1 MWPAINISSLQFIV
15 AALRKETT
23 DSNMHQVLLL
33 FFCKFFF
40 YLTKLLDPDKKKNGF
55 HVGFFTKPFNKFCF
69 QCPPSCLQII
79 FCLHVRKDS
88 RLKFV
93 KNLKNGFTISTEK
106 EKLDI
111 DLIHSF
117 LNRTYWAEG
126 ISKEIIKRSIEG
138 SLCFGVYENDKQA
151 VTAGRQVGFARM
163 ITDKATFAYLADV
176 FIIEEYRGRGLS
188 KWLMEVIMS
197 HPDLQGLR
205 RMMLATRDAH
215 ELYKKFGFTSL
226 NNVD

>member
-1 MWPAINISSLQFIV
+1 MDLI
-15 AALRKETT
+15 
-23 DSNMHQVLLL
+23 
-33 FFCKFFF
+33 
-40 YLTKLLDPDKKKNGF
+40 
-55 HVGFFTKPFNKFCF
+55 
-69 QCPPSCLQII
+69 
-79 FCLHVRKDS
+79 
-88 RLKFV
+88 
-93 KNLKNGFTISTEK
+93 KNGFTISTEK

-126 ISKEIIKRSIEG
+126 ISKEIIRRSIEG
-138 SLCFGVYENDKQA
+138 SLCFGLFENDK
-151 VTAGRQVGFARM
+151 QVGFARM

-205 RMMLATRDAH
+205 RMILVTKDAH
-215 ELYKKFGFTSL
+215 GLYKQFGFTPL
-226 NNVD
+226 INVDRWMQILDPDVYKR

>member
-1 MWPAINISSLQFIV
+1 M
-15 AALRKETT
+15 
-23 DSNMHQVLLL
+23 D
-33 FFCKFFF
+33 
-40 YLTKLLDPDKKKNGF
+40 
-55 HVGFFTKPFNKFCF
+55 FTK
-69 QCPPSCLQII
+69 
-79 FCLHVRKDS
+79 D
-88 RLKFV
+88 
-93 KNLKNGFTISTEK
+93 GFTISTEK

-126 ISKEIIKRSIEG
+126 ILKEIIRRSIEG

-151 VTAGRQVGFARM
+151 MPACRQVGFARM

-197 HPDLQGLR
+197 HPDLQRLR

-215 ELYKKFGFTSL
+215 ELYKKFGFTPL
-226 NNVD
+226 NNVDRWMHIHQPEIYKLIK